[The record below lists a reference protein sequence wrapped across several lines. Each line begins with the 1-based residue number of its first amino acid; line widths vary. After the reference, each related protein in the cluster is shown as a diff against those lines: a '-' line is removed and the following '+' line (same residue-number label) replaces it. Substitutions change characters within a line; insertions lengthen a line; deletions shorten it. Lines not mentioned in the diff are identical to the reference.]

1 MQQACPVVSSTDVI
15 TKMGPTHLLYI
26 SYTDFK
32 EKQNIE
38 FNDKG
43 QSLYSSGDS
52 KKYISENKN
61 MDICVSDCF
70 ARTVVV
76 VGTEGEFKFIYPGFS
91 STMKL
96 FNPHG
101 ITTDGQIR
109 ILSKQLCPCYISVW
123 TVSVLYNW
131 L

>member
-52 KKYISENKN
+52 KNIL
-61 MDICVSDCF
+61 
-70 ARTVVV
+70 ARTR
-76 VGTEGEFKFIYPGFS
+76 T
-91 STMKL
+91 
-96 FNPHG
+96 
-101 ITTDGQIR
+101 
-109 ILSKQLCPCYISVW
+109 W
-123 TVSVLYNW
+123 TYVCQTVLPVQ
-131 L
+131 